1 MEAMEYVPFFLK
13 ITAYFYFAYG
23 VVSDKFEVIPAGV
36 IDAAT
41 TVAPRLGAKNVRV
54 LLYMGLGQIIVA
66 LLHFWWYHGDVLMF
80 AAFPAAFF
88 ALFGQTLLDHG
99 RAVRAERTGRPGTRK
114 WQ

>member
-1 MEAMEYVPFFLK
+1 MDALEYVPFFLK
-13 ITAYFYFAYG
+13 ITAYFYYAYG
-23 VVSDKFEVIPAGV
+23 VVSDKFEVIPGAA

-41 TVAPRLGAKNVRV
+41 TVAPRLGRRNIRV

-66 LLHFWWYHGDVLMF
+66 LLHFWWSHGDVLMF
-80 AAFPAAFF
+80 AVFPVAFF

-99 RAVRAERTGRPGTRK
+99 RAVRAERTGQVDRK